1 MGLELNQNRVIL
13 ASKINHLK
21 NLRFQTANLTGNIK
35 KTFDVI
41 LAVDLLHHLSK
52 SDQMK
57 FFIDASKLTKS
68 GKLLIIKDINRK
80 FVFGYFWN
88 FVHDLLIPRSF
99 QLNYLT
105 SETIIGTAKIT
116 GFSLMETHHLDN
128 FFIPTSS
135 MSLKNNK
142 FFHLLPLFF
151 IFILAFSL
159 RTFDLNWDS
168 GYHLHPDER
177 FLTMVISAIK
187 LPQNIF
193 QYFDTSSSPLN
204 PYNYPDYQFFVY
216 GTFPIFLV
224 KLISHLFIADTY
236 ESVYLFGRVLSALFD
251 SVNIFVLYIFIKINF
266 PKLFPPLLFT
276 RYYLCPVSITHS
288 VISFFCRR
296 HFSLYSAFTH
306 FPFSVTLV
314 I

>member
-1 MGLELNQNRVIL
+1 MNRKIKDIIYHYPLFFPRLYAFLRFLILPIAKIEQYIPKEGNILDIGCGYGLTSFYLALNSSKRFVLGLELNQNRVIL

-41 LAVDLLHHLSK
+41 LAVDLLPHLSK

-57 FFIDASKLTKS
+57 LIIDASKLTKS

-128 FFIPTSS
+128 FFYP
-135 MSLKNNK
+135 
-142 FFHLLPLFF
+142 H
-151 IFILAFSL
+151 ILYVF
-159 RTFDLNWDS
+159 
-168 GYHLHPDER
+168 
-177 FLTMVISAIK
+177 K
-187 LPQNIF
+187 KQ
-193 QYFDTSSSPLN
+193 
-204 PYNYPDYQFFVY
+204 
-216 GTFPIFLV
+216 
-224 KLISHLFIADTY
+224 
-236 ESVYLFGRVLSALFD
+236 
-251 SVNIFVLYIFIKINF
+251 
-266 PKLFPPLLFT
+266 
-276 RYYLCPVSITHS
+276 
-288 VISFFCRR
+288 
-296 HFSLYSAFTH
+296 
-306 FPFSVTLV
+306 
-314 I
+314 